1 MDEPDEIAQAV
12 GEAERASSEGDH
24 ARAEQA
30 LRRAL
35 WMQEARFGV
44 VHPEVANTLNNLG
57 VVCDIL
63 GRPDEAEFLY
73 RRALGLARTTL
84 PAEHPYIATSLEN
97 LSALYKTQGRPEK
110 LALVADSEISR
121 SGLPI
126 RESADA
132 AGVEGE
138 ASEAEVSEGEAR
150 AQTPASAS
158 PAGSRAPSPPQTTP
172 DTIDNQR
179 GLPVVQMLA
188 TASIVLLVGWWLF
201 GGNGEQEVT
210 GLDRDALVTPATPPP
225 VSVRRDGAADP
236 PAEPAS
242 EPESAPESEPASA
255 PESAPASTPEST
267 PESTP
272 ASTPELTPE
281 STPEDNA
288 SQVAPE
294 SQPDPPPPAPADE
307 TDVASP
313 VVVEAQ
319 VCSSLVTRDNDGDR
333 LRDWRCDE
341 VVDSAEPGQLYFYT
355 RIRSP
360 TSLTVEHRWLRNGV
374 VEQTIDL
381 DVTVNNG
388 LGYRTYS
395 SIAVPPAMSGAWRVE
410 LRTGN
415 QAVLR
420 VEEFVVL
427 P

>member
-12 GEAERASSEGDH
+12 SEAERASSEGDH

-110 LALVADSEISR
+110 LALVADCEVSR

-126 RESADA
+126 RESADD
-132 AGVEGE
+132 AGVEAE
-138 ASEAEVSEGEAR
+138 ASEAEVSEAEVSEGEAR

-188 TASIVLLVGWWLF
+188 TASILLLVGWWLF

-210 GLDRDALVTPATPPP
+210 GLDRDALVTPAAPPP
-225 VSVRRDGAADP
+225 V
-236 PAEPAS
+236 S
-242 EPESAPESEPASA
+242 EPESAPESAPAAEPESA
-255 PESAPASTPEST
+255 PESAPASTPE
-267 PESTP
+267 
-272 ASTPELTPE
+272 LTLE

-288 SQVAPE
+288 SRVASE
-294 SQPDPPPPAPADE
+294 SQPDPLPPALADE

-319 VCSSLVTRDNDGDR
+319 VCSALVTRDNDGAR

-341 VVDSAEPGQLYFYT
+341 VVESAEPGQLYFYT

-360 TSLTVEHRWLRNGV
+360 TSLTVEHRWLRDGV

-410 LRTGN
+410 LRTGD

>member
-12 GEAERASSEGDH
+12 SEAERASSEGDH

-35 WMQEARFGV
+35 WLQEARFGV
-44 VHPEVANTLNNLG
+44 VHPDVANTLNNLG

-63 GRPDEAEFLY
+63 GRQDEAEFLY

-84 PAEHPYIATSLEN
+84 PAEHPYIATSLQN

-110 LALVADSEISR
+110 LAQVAESEVSR

-126 RESADA
+126 QEPKDDA
-132 AGVEGE
+132 GIEP
-138 ASEAEVSEGEAR
+138 EVSEGGAEAQSS
-150 AQTPASAS
+150 AAAS
-158 PAGSRAPSPPQTTP
+158 PAGSHSPSPPQTTP
-172 DTIDNQR
+172 HTIDTPR
-179 GLPVVQMLA
+179 LLPAVQMLA

-201 GGNGEQEVT
+201 GGNGEQGPP
-210 GLDRDALVTPATPPP
+210 GLGQDAPATPATPPP
-225 VSVRRDGAADP
+225 ASVGRDAAADLAAEPPLGPAAEPVPEAEPAPESEP

-242 EPESAPESEPASA
+242 ASESVPESASEDDAS
-255 PESAPASTPEST
+255 
-267 PESTP
+267 
-272 ASTPELTPE
+272 L
-281 STPEDNA
+281 
-288 SQVAPE
+288 VALE
-294 SQPDPPPPAPADE
+294 SQPPPAAADQ
-307 TDVASP
+307 TDVVSA

-319 VCSSLVTRDNDGDR
+319 VCSSLVTRDNNGAR
-333 LRDWRCDE
+333 LPDWRCDA

-395 SIAVPPAMSGAWRVE
+395 TIAVPPAMSGAWRVE
-410 LRTGN
+410 LRTGD

-420 VEEFVVL
+420 VEEFFVVQ
-427 P
+427 

>member
-12 GEAERASSEGDH
+12 SEAERASSEGDH

-110 LALVADSEISR
+110 LALVADSEVSR

-126 RESADA
+126 RESADD
-132 AGVEGE
+132 AGV
-138 ASEAEVSEGEAR
+138 EAEVSESEAR

-188 TASIVLLVGWWLF
+188 TASILLLVGWWLF

-225 VSVRRDGAADP
+225 ASA
-236 PAEPAS
+236 PAS
-242 EPESAPESEPASA
+242 EPESAPEPAPAAA
-255 PESAPASTPEST
+255 PESAPASTPE
-267 PESTP
+267 
-272 ASTPELTPE
+272 
-281 STPEDNA
+281 DDV

-294 SQPDPPPPAPADE
+294 SQPDPPPPPSADE
-307 TDVASP
+307 TDVALP

-319 VCSSLVTRDNDGDR
+319 VCSSLVTRDNDGAR

-360 TSLTVEHRWLRNGV
+360 TSLTMEHRWLRNGV
-374 VEQTIDL
+374 VEQTINL

-410 LRTGN
+410 LRTGD

-420 VEEFVVL
+420 VEEFIVL

>member
-12 GEAERASSEGDH
+12 SEAERASSEGDH
-24 ARAEQA
+24 AKAEQA

-110 LALVADSEISR
+110 LALVADSEVSR

-126 RESADA
+126 RESADD
-132 AGVEGE
+132 AGVEAE
-138 ASEAEVSEGEAR
+138 ASEAEASEAEASEAEVPEAEVPEAEVSEGEAR

-188 TASIVLLVGWWLF
+188 TASILLLVGWWLF

-210 GLDRDALVTPATPPP
+210 GLDRDALVTPAAPPP

-236 PAEPAS
+236 AAELAL
-242 EPESAPESEPASA
+242 A
-255 PESAPASTPEST
+255 PESAPASTPE
-267 PESTP
+267 
-272 ASTPELTPE
+272 LTLE

-288 SQVAPE
+288 SRVASE

-319 VCSSLVTRDNDGDR
+319 VCSSLVTRDNDGAR

-360 TSLTVEHRWLRNGV
+360 TSLTVEHRWLRDGV

-410 LRTGN
+410 LRTGD

>member
-12 GEAERASSEGDH
+12 SEAERASSEGDH

-110 LALVADSEISR
+110 LALVADSEVSR

-126 RESADA
+126 RESADD
-132 AGVEGE
+132 AGVE
-138 ASEAEVSEGEAR
+138 AEAR

-188 TASIVLLVGWWLF
+188 TASILLLVGWWLF

-225 VSVRRDGAADP
+225 VSDRRDGTADP
-236 PAEPAS
+236 SAEPALAPESEPASAPAS
-242 EPESAPESEPASA
+242 EPESAPEPAPAAA
-255 PESAPASTPEST
+255 PESAPASTPE
-267 PESTP
+267 
-272 ASTPELTPE
+272 
-281 STPEDNA
+281 DDV

-294 SQPDPPPPAPADE
+294 SQPDPPPPPSADE
-307 TDVASP
+307 TDVALP

-319 VCSSLVTRDNDGDR
+319 VCSSLVTRDNDGAR

-374 VEQTIDL
+374 VEQTINL

-410 LRTGN
+410 LRTGD

-420 VEEFVVL
+420 VEEFIVL

>member
-12 GEAERASSEGDH
+12 SEAERASSEGDH

-110 LALVADSEISR
+110 LALVADSEVSR

-126 RESADA
+126 RESADD
-132 AGVEGE
+132 AGVEAE
-138 ASEAEVSEGEAR
+138 ASEAEVSEAEVPEGEAR

-188 TASIVLLVGWWLF
+188 TASILLLVGWWLF

-210 GLDRDALVTPATPPP
+210 GLDRDALVTPAAPPP
-225 VSVRRDGAADP
+225 VSVRRDRAADP
-236 PAEPAS
+236 AAELALA
-242 EPESAPESEPASA
+242 PESAPAAEPESA
-255 PESAPASTPEST
+255 PESAPASTPE
-267 PESTP
+267 
-272 ASTPELTPE
+272 LTLE

-288 SQVAPE
+288 SRVASE
-294 SQPDPPPPAPADE
+294 SQPDPPPPALADE

-319 VCSSLVTRDNDGDR
+319 VCSSLVTRDNDGAP

-341 VVDSAEPGQLYFYT
+341 VVESAEPGQLYFYT

-360 TSLTVEHRWLRNGV
+360 TSLTVEHRWLRDGV

-410 LRTGN
+410 LRTGD